1 MSDLGYEWENLS
13 KRYVETQERKASLCG
28 DMVKGIQLPRSGT
41 WVGLCNRPTRIFAQ
55 GGMVVQAKMAET
67 IQLQSP
73 ASMHSLGSRL
83 PRTSWMITESKV
95 LDGNLDDLQV
105 NVSVDAADVYE
116 DHVVSDDDDSD
127 ACFEDEQ
134 ED

>member
-55 GGMVVQAKMAET
+55 GGMVVQAEMAVT

-73 ASMHSLGSRL
+73 ASMRSLGSRL

-105 NVSVDAADVYE
+105 NVSVDAVDVYE
-116 DHVVSDDDDSD
+116 DNVVSDDDDSD
-127 ACFEDEQ
+127 ACSEDEQ
-134 ED
+134 GD

>member
-13 KRYVETQERKASLCG
+13 KRYVETPERKASLCG
-28 DMVKGIQLPRSGT
+28 DMAKGMQLPRSGI
-41 WVGLCNRPTRIFAQ
+41 WAGLWKRPTMICAQ
-55 GGMVVQAKMAET
+55 GGTVVQAEMAVT

-73 ASMHSLGSRL
+73 ASMRSLGSRL
-83 PRTSWMITESKV
+83 PRTSWMITESLV

-105 NVSVDAADVYE
+105 NVSVDAVDVYE
-116 DHVVSDDDDSD
+116 DHVVSDDDDND

-134 ED
+134 QD